1 MADTVA
7 SQILFEGDRKLVMK
21 FTDTSDGT
29 GETNVVKVNV
39 ANLTSAHG
47 VPCTGVTIEK
57 IFAMTHG
64 MEVEM
69 KWEATS
75 PVTIMTIPQNVMNSF
90 DFHDGGFGFTG
101 LTNNAGTGKTG
112 NITFSTLDASA
123 GDRYSIVLYM
133 HKVY

>member
-7 SQILFEGDRKLVMK
+7 SQILFEGDRRLVMK
-21 FTDTSDGT
+21 FTDASDGT
-29 GETNVVKVNV
+29 GETNVVKVNI
-39 ANLTSAHG
+39 ASLTSAHG

-57 IFAMTHG
+57 VFAATHG

-69 KWEATS
+69 KWEATT

-90 DFHDGGFGFTG
+90 DFHDSSFGFTG

-123 GDRYSIVLYM
+123 GDRYSIILYM
-133 HKVY
+133 HKVF